1 MGGHH
6 GGAGHHGQLLRRGEV
21 VLRAGALGAS
31 CLWFTL
37 LGYGGSALAGLL
49 NRPRTWQVIDAG
61 VGVTMLVVAGL
72 LAFGG

>member
-1 MGGHH
+1 M
-6 GGAGHHGQLLRRGEV
+6 